1 MKSRLKAF
9 FTTAFLL
16 SNIVAMAC
24 EVCEKQQPKLLRGI
38 THGAGPQ
45 SEWDYVAVWC
55 IGLIAVVSLIYAVAW
70 TISPG
75 EKDSEHIKHS
85 IFNDEQ

>member
-1 MKSRLKAF
+1 MKYLLAAAF
-9 FTTAFLL
+9 TISFMLL
-16 SNIVAMAC
+16 NFVAMAC
-24 EVCEKQQPKLLRGI
+24 EVCGKQQPKILRGI

-55 IGLIAVVSLIYAVAW
+55 IALIAVVSLIYAVAW

-75 EKDSEHIKHS
+75 EESNEHIKRS
-85 IFNDEQ
+85 IFNDE